1 MFDCAGLRGAVHDRT
16 TGGGNVND
24 LVARFAEVEKRVRA
38 LVVENGRLR
47 DRVRE
52 LEDGL
57 GRASE
62 GAREAENLRARKYQV
77 RDRLKRLLRVLEA
90 VETGEKEKEE
100 DLQGSEP
107 GQVGTIE

>member
-1 MFDCAGLRGAVHDRT
+1 M
-16 TGGGNVND
+16 ND

-38 LVVENGRLR
+38 LAAENHRLY

-52 LEDGL
+52 LEVDL

-62 GAREAENLRARKYQV
+62 GAREAETLRDRKEQV

-90 VETGEKEKEE
+90 METKEKES
-100 DLQGSEP
+100 DLQSSDL
-107 GQVGTIE
+107 TS